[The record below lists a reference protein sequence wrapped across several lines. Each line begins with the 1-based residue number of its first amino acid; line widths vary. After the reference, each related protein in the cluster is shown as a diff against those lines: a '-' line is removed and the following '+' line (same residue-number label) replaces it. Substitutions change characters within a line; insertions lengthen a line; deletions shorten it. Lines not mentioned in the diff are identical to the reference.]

1 MCVRAAYYIYK
12 GCTDAQHTYTFFWSA
27 EEILLLRREKI
38 FPLRSRKNFSALKF
52 SPRKDVCRSVGA
64 PYICGCSDRPTST
77 WRPKIQPKQKIF
89 RVNEQKSAVYLFYAL
104 EISIFAVQI

>member
-38 FPLRSRKNFSALKF
+38 FPLRSSKISSTLKF
-52 SPRKDVCRSVGA
+52 SRGKMFVGLSEHPIYVVA
-64 PYICGCSDRPTST
+64 PTDRPA
-77 WRPKIQPKQKIF
+77 PGGQKYN
-89 RVNEQKSAVYLFYAL
+89 RSKKYSE
-104 EISIFAVQI
+104 